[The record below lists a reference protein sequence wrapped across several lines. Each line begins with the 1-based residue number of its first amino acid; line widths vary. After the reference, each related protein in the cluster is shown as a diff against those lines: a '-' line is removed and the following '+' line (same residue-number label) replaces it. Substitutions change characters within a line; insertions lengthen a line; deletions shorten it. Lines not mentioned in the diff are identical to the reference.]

1 MFSKL
6 GSVLAMT
13 SVNGNA
19 ILSSKPEV
27 QEPRALP
34 ASWYRQD
41 EMYQLERRAIFS
53 KRWLLATHK
62 LRFTKPGDF
71 LRFEEAGY
79 AFVLCLDKDGETING
94 FHNICRHRAFPIVT
108 EEAGNAKI
116 FSCKYHGWSY
126 GINGKLAKA
135 PRFDTVPTFNKEI
148 HSLFPVHVHIDAIGF
163 VWVNLDASPEPEVKW
178 TDDFE
183 GVDSQERFKYFD
195 FSQYQFDH
203 VWGMQG
209 NYNWKTLAD
218 NYNECYHCQVAH
230 PDVKAIT
237 DLTFYYTVSKPGYIQ
252 HFSRPKKGTEQDD
265 IKISSTYYFPN
276 SCMTVSPHFFYMMR
290 CVPTSVG
297 TCSMEYEVYRH
308 KDATDEEFERTNSFF
323 KRVLGE
329 DKYLCDAVQ
338 KNLEAGVFTNGEL
351 HPDLES
357 APIFF
362 QNTVRQIV
370 TEHRRKEQDSKA
382 EIWPARRHVANS
394 EVTKGDD
401 EFCDGL
407 ACKADNADMEWRKKT
422 RCPGERPAC
431 SSCTRLSKTCT
442 YPEIRGNPLA
452 SGETAGPA
460 RSKNSHDGK
469 ARVRSTLL
477 IFALLVS
484 VADDAKLEFN
494 RPNSDMDSFATRI
507 SANPGQSQD
516 WQLPLSPSIEMDS
529 SPTVRKVRI
538 NWSTESSCWL
548 TSRNSLLPPRDVLED
563 VVDAYF
569 QYCHKQPLWLFN
581 REDFSSIQ
589 DCSEETLLTLLAL
602 ASCHSK
608 HPFFEGRLHELSQTY
623 AQAAREGIMQQVG
636 EGKVS
641 ITTIQNLC
649 ILTLANIQANITTLA
664 YLHVGIAVTV
674 AKCSNLDVETCAL
687 DDFGSR
693 AETRR
698 RVFWSLH
705 LLQQMYGHQS
715 FTTDILQDITRPQ
728 YIATHADPRKSFN
741 EMPPAIPREE
751 ISGQDETTSA
761 DKKSGTWAY
770 MIQTSTLWGE
780 VRTYVKQWAQQTNNA
795 PPPWSIESGYAVINA
810 YLMDSETKFPDRHR
824 FDSARFTD
832 QEGRH
837 LQSNRGYWSPWV
849 YQQFAYHTIH
859 NMLNHPFLYS
869 SRPQQSAQL
878 GVPNTFWKTSSE
890 LAFIH
895 STWVARLIEMVVH
908 KEYRV
913 SDPFIGHCAA
923 IAATIHI
930 YFCRAADKTTREA
943 ALDRL
948 TKCVAFLAELALL
961 WPSCKWLVSRTMIHL
976 YFTGT
981 EQ

>member
-13 SVNGNA
+13 KPNGDA
-19 ILSSKPEV
+19 ILSSKPDA

-79 AFVLCLDKDGETING
+79 PFVLCLDKDGETING

-108 EEAGNAKI
+108 EGEGNAKI

-135 PRFDTVPTFNKEI
+135 PRFDTVPTFNKEN

-178 TDDFE
+178 SDDFE

-195 FSQYQFDH
+195 FSKYHFDH

-308 KDATDEEFERTNSFF
+308 KDATDEEFERTNQFF

-370 TEHRRKEQDSKA
+370 TDHRRKEQASKE
-382 EIWPARRHVANS
+382 EIWPARRHVSTSA
-394 EVTKGDD
+394 VTKGDD

-407 ACKADNADMEWRKKT
+407 ACKADNADMEW
-422 RCPGERPAC
+422 
-431 SSCTRLSKTCT
+431 
-442 YPEIRGNPLA
+442 
-452 SGETAGPA
+452 
-460 RSKNSHDGK
+460 
-469 ARVRSTLL
+469 
-477 IFALLVS
+477 
-484 VADDAKLEFN
+484 
-494 RPNSDMDSFATRI
+494 
-507 SANPGQSQD
+507 
-516 WQLPLSPSIEMDS
+516 
-529 SPTVRKVRI
+529 
-538 NWSTESSCWL
+538 
-548 TSRNSLLPPRDVLED
+548 
-563 VVDAYF
+563 
-569 QYCHKQPLWLFN
+569 
-581 REDFSSIQ
+581 
-589 DCSEETLLTLLAL
+589 
-602 ASCHSK
+602 
-608 HPFFEGRLHELSQTY
+608 
-623 AQAAREGIMQQVG
+623 
-636 EGKVS
+636 
-641 ITTIQNLC
+641 
-649 ILTLANIQANITTLA
+649 
-664 YLHVGIAVTV
+664 
-674 AKCSNLDVETCAL
+674 
-687 DDFGSR
+687 
-693 AETRR
+693 
-698 RVFWSLH
+698 
-705 LLQQMYGHQS
+705 
-715 FTTDILQDITRPQ
+715 
-728 YIATHADPRKSFN
+728 
-741 EMPPAIPREE
+741 
-751 ISGQDETTSA
+751 
-761 DKKSGTWAY
+761 
-770 MIQTSTLWGE
+770 
-780 VRTYVKQWAQQTNNA
+780 
-795 PPPWSIESGYAVINA
+795 
-810 YLMDSETKFPDRHR
+810 
-824 FDSARFTD
+824 
-832 QEGRH
+832 
-837 LQSNRGYWSPWV
+837 
-849 YQQFAYHTIH
+849 
-859 NMLNHPFLYS
+859 
-869 SRPQQSAQL
+869 
-878 GVPNTFWKTSSE
+878 
-890 LAFIH
+890 
-895 STWVARLIEMVVH
+895 
-908 KEYRV
+908 
-913 SDPFIGHCAA
+913 
-923 IAATIHI
+923 
-930 YFCRAADKTTREA
+930 
-943 ALDRL
+943 
-948 TKCVAFLAELALL
+948 
-961 WPSCKWLVSRTMIHL
+961 
-976 YFTGT
+976 
-981 EQ
+981 